1 MGTNLCH
8 TCILLHVYA
17 DFINKL
23 LLLIFLWQ
31 LRLVVGGANSE
42 SEFMMNDSRQIYVD
56 HKGIRRM
63 AECAKE
69 RVERV

>member
-8 TCILLHVYA
+8 TYILLHVYA